1 MQKINDE
8 LAKKLLQEY
17 EEADG
22 QTPLPAGY
30 REEMLQA
37 IVSVTE
43 GTAIAD
49 GGIMTGDPVIE
60 EEKSI
65 AERPARLRAI
75 WKWAA
80 AACILLAFTGWYLL
94 HPGQE
99 HKKSPA
105 LAQAPS
111 WIGRHN
117 ADHKKI
123 GLQLPDQSTVQLS
136 PGATIRYRKDYGSY
150 EKREVKVEGEAVF
163 EVVKNTQMPFIVY
176 SEGISTTVL
185 GTIFQV
191 TDSLNGSSIRIKLL
205 EGKVMVG
212 LGALA
217 NKDAPANYYL
227 SPGQELLFD
236 KGSRDVA
243 IRDAGRHSGA
253 YASNRVKY
261 VPAKMDSLTS
271 WYMFNNQGLAEVF
284 DQLSAIYNVEI
295 QYSREDLNKKYFIGR
310 LEKKDSLSKIIRDI
324 ALLNHLSVT
333 LQNGRYIIGKQR
345 KP

>member
-8 LAKKLLQEY
+8 LARKLLQEY

-37 IVSVTE
+37 IMSVT
-43 GTAIAD
+43 TPF
-49 GGIMTGDPVIE
+49 T
-60 EEKSI
+60 K
-65 AERPARLRAI
+65 ERPARIRTF

-80 AACILLAFTGWYLL
+80 AASIILAFGSWYLL
-94 HPGQE
+94 HSGNRQQNG
-99 HKKSPA
+99 KNTA

-111 WIGRHN
+111 WTRRYN
-117 ADHKKI
+117 ADHQKLL
-123 GLQLPDQSTVQLS
+123 LQLPDHSTVLLS
-136 PGATIRYRKDYGSY
+136 PGATIHYRKDYGSY
-150 EKREVKVEGEAVF
+150 DKREVKVEGDAVF
-163 EVVKNTQMPFIVY
+163 EVVKNGKMPFVVY

-191 TDSLNGSSIRIKLL
+191 TDSMGGSSIRIKLL

-217 NKDAPANYYL
+217 VKDAPKDYYL
-227 SPGQELLFD
+227 SPGQELRFD
-236 KGSRDVA
+236 KSSRDVA
-243 IRDAGRHSGA
+243 ILNAGRHGGTN
-253 YASNRVKY
+253 ASNRVKY

-284 DQLSAIYNVEI
+284 DQLSAIYNIKI
-295 QYSREDLNKKYFIGR
+295 QYSKEDLNKKYFIGR
-310 LEKKDSLSKIIRDI
+310 LEKKDSLNKIIRDI
-324 ALLNHLSVT
+324 AQLNHLSVT
-333 LQNGRYIIGKQR
+333 LQDGRYIIGKQR
-345 KP
+345 YP